1 MKSRRVT
8 IRDVAREAG
17 VSTAAVS
24 QAFNSGGRLSERT
37 RQRVLAVARTL
48 RYYPNRHAR
57 NLAAKSTKTLGIV
70 VSDIENPFF
79 AVVMKNFEA
88 QARRHGFEVIASET
102 SYELPLM
109 RRAAER
115 IMEQDVSGVAI
126 FTSEMNPTWLEEII
140 HRDIP
145 VACFD
150 LDFISE
156 RASNVKVNYL
166 SGMRQLV
173 EHLYHLGHRH
183 IAYVGGR
190 PKLKNIMSRH
200 EGYLQSLAGLGLEPG
215 PVFTGN
221 QRLDGGYAAGMA
233 ILGMASRPTAVVAVN
248 DVTAVGVMHAFF
260 EAGLNVP
267 RDISVTG
274 FDNTY
279 LAAYF
284 VPRLTTVDMHPD
296 ILGRTAA
303 DALHDSIT
311 SATGIGKEYAV
322 KIDLVVGHSTGPAPG
337 RVQT

>member
-102 SYELPLM
+102 GYEVPLM

-126 FTSEMNPTWLEEII
+126 FTSEMSAVWLEEII

-150 LDFISE
+150 LDFASE

-166 SGMRQLV
+166 SGMRQLIQ
-173 EHLYHLGHRH
+173 HLVDLGHRR

-200 EGYLQSLAGLGLEPG
+200 DGYLQSLADLGLEPG
-215 PVFTGN
+215 PVVAGN
-221 QRLDGGYAAGMA
+221 QRLDGGYAAGQS
-233 ILGMASRPTAVVAVN
+233 ILAMTPRPTAVVAVN
-248 DVTAVGVMHAFF
+248 DVTAVGVINAFV
-260 EAGLNVP
+260 EAGLSVP
-267 RDISVTG
+267 KDISVAG

-303 DALHDSIT
+303 DALHDTIT
-311 SATGIGKEYAV
+311 SSSGGGTEHPV
-322 KIDLVVGHSTGPAPG
+322 KIDLVVGKSTGPAPG
-337 RVQT
+337 WRP

>member
-1 MKSRRVT
+1 MKTKRIT

-24 QAFNSGGRLSERT
+24 QAFNSGGRLSEQT
-37 RQRVLAVARTL
+37 RKKVIAIAREL
-48 RYYPNRHAR
+48 RYHPNRHAR
-57 NLAAKSTKTLGIV
+57 NLAAKSTRTLGIV

-88 QARRHGFEVIASET
+88 QARHYGFEVIASET

-126 FTSEMNPTWLEEII
+126 FTSEMSSAWLEEIVY
-140 HRDIP
+140 RDIP

-150 LDFISE
+150 LDFVSE
-156 RASNVKVNYL
+156 RASNVKVNYI
-166 SGMRQLV
+166 SGMRQLI
-173 EHLYHLGHRH
+173 EHLYHLGHRQ

-200 EGYLQSLAGLGLEPG
+200 EAYLQSLAALGLEPG
-215 PVFTGN
+215 PVLTGN
-221 QRLDGGYAAGMA
+221 QRLDGGYAAGVSILEMA
-233 ILGMASRPTAVVAVN
+233 PRPTAVVAVN
-248 DVTAVGVMHAFF
+248 DVTAVGVMNAFF

-267 RDISVTG
+267 ADISVAG

-303 DALHDSIT
+303 DALHHTIT
-311 SATGIGKEYAV
+311 SASGGGKEYAV
-322 KIDLVVGHSTGPAPG
+322 KIDLVVGKSTGPAPNRG
-337 RVQT
+337 L